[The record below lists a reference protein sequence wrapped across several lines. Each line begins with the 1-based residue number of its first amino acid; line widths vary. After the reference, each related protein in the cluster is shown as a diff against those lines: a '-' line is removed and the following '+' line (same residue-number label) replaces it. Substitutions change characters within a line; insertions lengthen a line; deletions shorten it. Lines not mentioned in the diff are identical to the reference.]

1 MAKRILKAGVALL
14 CLGLLVAAGADLGAQ
29 ETLHRVWVIK
39 DCRLVQAGGP
49 AAAKTTIVIRDGLI
63 EAVGPTVAVPADA
76 EVIDGSKL
84 TVHPGFIDG
93 LGQSLLKLPEEKFDQ
108 AKFYSGEF
116 TDKDRG
122 LTPELRAFDYAV
134 LGKSTLEKY
143 HKLGLTAAQVMPQ
156 KGIFTGQ
163 ASLFC
168 LSSEDKN
175 KALVLKDN
183 WLGISYS
190 PSSFSVYPN
199 SLMGVVALLR
209 QEFTDGSY
217 FGRSGL
223 RWKKELKGLGR
234 PVYSARHDILLDY
247 ASGKKPV
254 VFLCNNQNDIRRS
267 LELAS
272 ELKLDYLICDLGSE
286 AQSVIPELKKAKA
299 RVLCGVAFKAPST
312 SIRAQMGKT
321 EKEKAEKEY
330 FPKNPAKLAEA
341 GIPFAFSSLG
351 TDDPKSFME
360 GIQKAIDAG
369 LSQDKALEALTL
381 TPAAMLGLDK
391 ALGSVDTGKIAN
403 LVLVEGE
410 ALAKEPKVKMVFAD
424 GRKFEFKE
432 TKGKEGEKPTVNVS
446 GRWELNIPD
455 AGLKMNLDLT
465 QEEGAVSGKL
475 TTPFGLFDFTGGSV
489 SGNEVYFEMNISV
502 GGQDIDLYFSATVT
516 GDTMRGTVVQGTQGS
531 SEFTAKRNP
540 S

>member
-49 AAAKTTIVIRDGLI
+49 AAAKTTIVIRDGLV

-84 TVHPGFIDG
+84 TVHPGLIDG
-93 LGQSLLKLPEEKFDQ
+93 LGQSLLKLPEEKFDM

-122 LTPELRAFDYAV
+122 LTPELKAFDYAA

-143 HKLGLTAAQVMPQ
+143 HKLGLTAAQVIPQ

-163 ASLFC
+163 ASFFC

-183 WLGISYS
+183 WLGIGFS
-190 PSSFSVYPN
+190 PSSFSVYPV

-209 QEFTDGSY
+209 QEFTDVTY
-217 FGRSGL
+217 FGQSGL
-223 RWKKELKGLGR
+223 RWKKELKGISR
-234 PVYSARHDILLDY
+234 PDYSARYDILLDY

-286 AQSVIPELKKAKA
+286 AQNVIPELKKAKA
-299 RVLCGVAFKAPST
+299 RILCTVAFKAPST
-312 SIRAQMGKT
+312 SLHSQLGKT
-321 EKEKAEKEY
+321 ERERAEKEVY
-330 FPKNPAKLAEA
+330 PKNPAKLAEA

-369 LSQDKALEALTL
+369 LSRDKALEALTVI
-381 TPAAMLGLDK
+381 PAAFLGLDK
-391 ALGSVDTGKIAN
+391 ALGSVGPGKIAN
-403 LVLVEGE
+403 LVLAEGE

-424 GRKFEFKE
+424 GRKFEFKD

-455 AGLKMNLDLT
+455 AGLKMTLDLT
-465 QEEGAVSGKL
+465 QEEGTLSGKL

-489 SGNEVYFEMNISV
+489 SANELYFEMNISV
-502 GGQDIDLYFSATVT
+502 GGQDMDLYFSATVT
-516 GDTMRGTVVQGTQGS
+516 GDTMRGTVVQGTMGS

>member
-1 MAKRILKAGVALL
+1 MTKRTLKAGMALL
-14 CLGLLVAAGADLGAQ
+14 CLGLFLVSTAPLGSV
-29 ETLHRVWVIK
+29 ETLHRAWAIK
-39 DCRLVQAGGP
+39 DCRLVSPGGP
-49 AAAKTTIVIRDGLI
+49 IVAKATILIRDGLI
-63 EAVGPTVAVPADA
+63 EAVGPSLTVPADA

-84 TVHPGFIDG
+84 TVHPGLIDA
-93 LGQSLLKLPEEKFDQ
+93 LGQSLLKLPEEKFDA

-122 LTPELRAFDYAV
+122 LTPELKAFDYVV

-143 HKLGLTAAQVMPQ
+143 HKAGLLAAGVIPQ

-163 ASLFC
+163 ASFFS

-175 KALVLKDN
+175 KALVLKDT
-183 WLGISYS
+183 WLGLSYS

-209 QEFTDGSY
+209 QEFADVAY
-217 FGRSGL
+217 FSMNAS
-223 RWKKELKGLGR
+223 RWKKELKGISRTDYNGLYDSL
-234 PVYSARHDILLDY
+234 VDY

-254 VFLCNNQNDIRRS
+254 VFFCNNQHDIRRT

-272 ELKLDYLICDLGSE
+272 ELKLDYVICDLGSE
-286 AQSVIPELKKAKA
+286 AQFVIPELKKANA
-299 RVLCGVAFKAPST
+299 RLLCTVGFKAPST
-312 SIRAQMGKT
+312 SVHAQLGKT
-321 EKEKAEKEY
+321 EKDKAEKELY
-330 FPKNPAKLAEA
+330 PKNPARLAEA
-341 GIPFAFSSLG
+341 GIPFAFSSFG
-351 TDDPKSFME
+351 TDDPKSFLD

-369 LSQDKALEALTL
+369 LSREKALEALTT
-381 TPAAMLGLDK
+381 TPAAFLGLDK
-391 ALGSVDTGKIAN
+391 ALGTIEPGKMAN
-403 LVLVEGE
+403 LVLVEGD

-424 GRKFEFKE
+424 GRKFEFKD

-446 GRWELNIPD
+446 GRWELTIPD
-455 AGLKMNLDLT
+455 AGLKMNVDFS
-465 QEEGAVSGKL
+465 QEEAALSGKL
-475 TTPFGLFDFTGGSV
+475 TTPFGVFDFTGGSV
-489 SGNEVYFEMNISV
+489 SANEIYFEMNISV